1 MTCQI
6 IPSML
11 FPVSIEAL
19 LRLIEATGAASN
31 RKFPSKLLPSE
42 TAILAYGRVMGE
54 VYY

>member
-19 LRLIEATGAASN
+19 LRLTEATGAASN
-31 RKFPSKLLPSE
+31 KKFPSKLLPRE
-42 TAILAYGRVMGE
+42 RAILTCGRVMGAG
-54 VYY
+54 